1 MLNKIEALVKRS
13 GHLALATCADGRP
26 HVSLMRFAV
35 SPQTPG
41 AGGEFWLATLRQ
53 TRKWSNLQANP
64 RASLLLDDRGLA
76 HGLAQGLP
84 HDLGA
89 EPGLALT
96 VEAEHRPFADAA
108 ERQRA
113 RAGLLARHPDL
124 EGFMA
129 LPEVEVMRL
138 AALRYQLL
146 TGLTE
151 IFVWDPEKNLD
162 ARPLID

>member
-1 MLNKIEALVKRS
+1 MLNKIETLVKGS

-35 SPQTPG
+35 SPQAPG
-41 AGGEFWLATLRQ
+41 AGGEFWLATLRR
-53 TRKWSNLQANP
+53 TRKWANLQENP

-76 HGLAQGLP
+76 VGQA
-84 HDLGA
+84 GA
-89 EPGLALT
+89 PGLALT

-108 ERQRA
+108 QRQRA

-124 EGFMA
+124 EGFLA
-129 LPEVEVMRL
+129 LPEVEVVRL

-162 ARPLID
+162 ARPSID